1 MEIGRVECIPV
12 VAVAPAV
19 SAIPPSR
26 VVRAGK
32 VDETGFLIWLDSNV
46 MVDCPS
52 GWQLV

>member
-1 MEIGRVECIPV
+1 MEIDRVECIPV

-19 SAIPPSR
+19 CAIPPSR

-32 VDETGFLIWLDSNV
+32 VDETGFRIWLDINV
-46 MVDCPS
+46 LIDCPS